1 MVGANMR
8 WDCFRGAYSQA
19 QRIVRSANK
28 LMFHIWSLR
37 GVYYYA
43 RSTLRGLASL
53 SATAS
58 RLLPGAIRNITDHGG
73 LGVSGVT
80 VVERLSGA
88 RRFRCFASA
97 NCVFGEGTGRSVY
110 YSLDRPPPGP
120 TSENFDM

>member
-1 MVGANMR
+1 ML
-8 WDCFRGAYSQA
+8 WDRFRGAYSQA
-19 QRIVRSANK
+19 QHIVRSANK
-28 LMFHIWSLR
+28 LMFHISSLR

-58 RLLPGAIRNITDHGG
+58 RLLPGTIRNITDHGG

-80 VVERLSGA
+80 VVERLEGA

-110 YSLDRPPPGP
+110 YSLDRPPAGP
-120 TSENFDM
+120 TSRNFDM